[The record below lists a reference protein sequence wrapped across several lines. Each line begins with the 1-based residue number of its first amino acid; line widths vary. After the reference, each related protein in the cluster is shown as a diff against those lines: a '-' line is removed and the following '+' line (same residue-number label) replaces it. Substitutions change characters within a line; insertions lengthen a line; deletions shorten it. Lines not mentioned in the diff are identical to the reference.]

1 VRKRVGRAAAL
12 LLLLAAAATLTSAC
26 YSARIGFWPAEHLPE
41 LQPGVS
47 TQADVVA
54 LLGTPLGRGAARFT
68 PEMPRREVWAY
79 GFMNFSGTSTSNDE
93 GMLLVFFDG
102 DRYDGY
108 YWTALGKTPKPQSGA
123 TRR

>member
-1 VRKRVGRAAAL
+1 VRNRVSRAAAL
-12 LLLLAAAATLTSAC
+12 IFLLAAAAALTSAC
-26 YSARIGFWPAEHLPE
+26 YSARGGFWPAEHLPE

-79 GFMNFSGTSTSNDE
+79 GFMNFSGISTSVDE

-102 DRYDGY
+102 GRYDGY
-108 YWTALGKTPKPQSGA
+108 YWTAVGRTPKPPSRA
-123 TRR
+123 TNR